1 MDEATKVL
9 EFFSTIQHLALDPDT
24 YSQNSEVLDSRFK
37 SLVNLE
43 PPKRALNKNA
53 GHTIQPSVT
62 YAIFGSHTHNFE
74 QANGFATSSNRLKVC
89 KLQPDEMLLGWRARM
104 RMVNCLDHD
113 TSVDQLISKLAGQ
126 QQPNLN
132 EHDFVRNA
140 ATLLGESKDVLIEKH
155 TLSAFFNAL
164 EGLRPS
170 KAGIKSIKHQEAY
183 QRHAPFRTGSKS
195 LRFCS
200 TCAEKDFSTFGYSYW
215 RCSHQIPGV
224 LWCSEHNN
232 LLSTHHNFA
241 NLKNPHQI
249 SSPNTNSDIRSLSQD
264 QIKILKKYAK
274 MAHEILN
281 LASPIDS
288 GAASVALGKQAKA
301 KNFRVSKPGVK
312 TTPSNTLIKVL
323 PKWWLEETF
332 PRVNWISDKYIW
344 TIDGACSPGASRYTT
359 PTLCLLAA
367 LFYESPDEAISEILK
382 PREITQE
389 RGFEFWASK
398 EIYHEYIAHKG
409 VVSRVAEK
417 LSLPH
422 STVGLGL
429 LNQGLPGLG
438 KASSTTY
445 AALDFLNGRPLQE
458 ACTTH
463 QATAEETSDLI
474 RAGCS
479 KLAFALNKICNEP
492 ISSALLEKSVVKKQ
506 VTG

>member
-1 MDEATKVL
+1 MDETTKIL
-9 EFFSTIQHLALDPDT
+9 EFFSAFQHFVCDPEI
-24 YSQNSEVLDSRFK
+24 YSQNTDTLDNRFK
-37 SLVNLE
+37 SLVREELLKSIPNTS
-43 PPKRALNKNA
+43 ANN
-53 GHTIQPSVT
+53 GIQSPVT
-62 YAIFGSHTHNFE
+62 YAVFGSSHRNFE
-74 QANGFATSSNRLKVC
+74 QANGLAPSGNRLKVC
-89 KLQPDEMLLGWRARM
+89 KLQPDEMLVSWRTRM
-104 RMVNCLDHD
+104 RSINCLESDA
-113 TSVDQLISKLAGQ
+113 SVDQLISKLAGQ
-126 QQPNLN
+126 QKSQL
-132 EHDFVRNA
+132 EEYDFVKNA
-140 ATLLGESKDVLIEKH
+140 ATLLGMSKEVLVEKH

-170 KAGIKSIKHQEAY
+170 KAGIKSNKHREAY
-183 QRHAPFRTGSKS
+183 QRHAPFRAGGKS
-195 LRFCS
+195 LKFCS
-200 TCAEKDFSTFGYSYW
+200 ACAEKDFSKFGYSYW

-232 LLSTHHNFA
+232 LLSIHNNFA

-249 SSPNTNSDIRSLSQD
+249 SDHNTNSDILSLPQD

-288 GAASVALGKQAKA
+288 GAASVALGKQAKT

-312 TTPSNTLIKVL
+312 TTPSNMLIKVL

-367 LFYESPDEAISEILK
+367 LFYENSDEAISEILK

-398 EIYHEYIAHKG
+398 EIYNEYIAHQG

-438 KASSTTY
+438 KASSATY
-445 AALDFLNGRPLQE
+445 AALDFLNGKTLQE
-458 ACTTH
+458 ACTTY
-463 QATAEETSDLI
+463 QAPAEETANLI

-492 ISSALLEKSVVKKQ
+492 IPSALLEKSVVKKQ